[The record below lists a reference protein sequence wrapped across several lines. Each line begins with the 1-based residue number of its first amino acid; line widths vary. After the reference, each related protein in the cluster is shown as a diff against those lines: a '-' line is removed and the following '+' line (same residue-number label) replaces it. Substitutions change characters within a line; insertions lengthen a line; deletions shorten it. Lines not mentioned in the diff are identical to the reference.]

1 MARRGIHPITL
12 EVLWSRLI
20 AIAEEAAREITRTAF
35 STTVRESHMFAV
47 VLLDTKGFAI
57 SQANSAMP
65 SYVGSMPLTIR
76 ELLKLF
82 PPESFQPDDLILTN
96 DPWLGTGHL
105 QDMTS
110 LSPVFHRKNL
120 VGFVGITSHA
130 SDMGGKLRSPE
141 VRDIYEEGLQLP
153 PCKFTSGG
161 QVNPEILRI
170 IRSNVRVPEQVEGDL
185 ISHMAS
191 VKLASQRLQAMLEEY
206 KIRDLD
212 PIATTIFQ
220 RSENAM
226 REAIKKVPDG
236 EYRFHVST
244 DGYDE
249 PLIIRVEVRVRG
261 SSIVVDFTGTS
272 PQVDRGLNAVLNYV
286 FAYSAY
292 SLKSLFCPSVPN
304 NEGNFRPVTVTAP
317 EGSILNPR
325 YPAPVNGRSMVGQ
338 FIPAAIYGALCK
350 AVPNMVQAA
359 SGSPTWAINAAGVD
373 KQSHRFAGNFFL
385 NGGQGASKSHD
396 GISCLS
402 FPSNA
407 SNTPIEILEHIVP
420 LLVERKAIIRDSGG
434 AGEFVGGNGQQVI
447 VKSLSD
453 IQILLSFL
461 SERTR
466 HPAYGLFGGKNG
478 RVGKVTLNGRPINPK
493 RQWVMNPGDRLVLE
507 VPSGGGYGDPKD
519 RKREFIERDLREG
532 QLSIQKARAEYTFD
546 GEYSDTTSS

>member
-1 MARRGIHPITL
+1 MARKGIDPITL

-20 AIAEEAAREITRTAF
+20 AIAEEAAREIVRTAF
-35 STTVRESHMFAV
+35 STTVRESHLFAV
-47 VLLDTKGFAI
+47 VLLNTKGYAI
-57 SQANSAMP
+57 SQASSAMP

-76 ELLKLF
+76 ELLKIF
-82 PPESFQPDDLILTN
+82 PPESFQPDDLVLTN

-105 QDMTS
+105 QDMTT
-110 LSPVFHRKNL
+110 LSPIFYKKNL
-120 VGFVGITSHA
+120 VGFIGITSHA
-130 SDMGGKLRSPE
+130 TDMGGKLRSPE

-153 PCKFTSGG
+153 PCKYMVEG

-170 IRSNVRVPEQVEGDL
+170 IRANVRVPAQVEGDL
-185 ISHMAS
+185 ISHMAGG
-191 VKLASQRLQAMLEEY
+191 KLAAQRIESMLEEY
-206 KIRDLD
+206 KLRDLD
-212 PIATTIFQ
+212 GISSTIFQ

-244 DGYDE
+244 DGYDD

-261 SSIVVDFTGTS
+261 SSIVVDYTGTS

-292 SLKSLFCPSVPN
+292 SLKCLFCPQIPN
-304 NEGNFRPVTVTAP
+304 NEGNFRPITVTAP

-325 YPAPVNGRSMVGQ
+325 YPSPVNGRSMVGQ
-338 FIPAAIYGALCK
+338 FIPSAIFGALCK
-350 AVPNMVQAA
+350 AVPELVQAA
-359 SGSPTWAINAAGVD
+359 SGSPAWAINAAGVD
-373 KQSHRFAGNFFL
+373 GQSRPFAGNFFL
-385 NGGQGASKSHD
+385 NGGQGASKNHD

-407 SNTPIEILEHIVP
+407 SNTPIEVLEHIVP

-453 IQILLSFL
+453 VQILLSFL

-493 RQWVMNPGDRLVLE
+493 RQWVMSPGDRLVLE
-507 VPSGGGYGDPKD
+507 VPSGGGYGEAKD
-519 RKREFIERDLREG
+519 RKRDAIEHDLREG
-532 QLSIQKARAEYTFD
+532 LLSLQKARSEYAFD
-546 GEYSDTTSS
+546 GDYPGAQTT